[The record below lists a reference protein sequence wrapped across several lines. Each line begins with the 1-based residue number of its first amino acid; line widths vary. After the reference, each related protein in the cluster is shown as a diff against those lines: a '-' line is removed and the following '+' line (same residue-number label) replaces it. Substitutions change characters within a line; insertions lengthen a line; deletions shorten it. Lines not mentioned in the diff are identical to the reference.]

1 MKDHGFGNG
10 ASVRHDGKGSIARS
24 VKRLTTLGAGL
35 AIAAA
40 IWVFGGDRGAPPRPR
55 TSPPAAV
62 PVVAEVEDAAVVATA
77 GGASRVAAAPFAEEG
92 AGADSR
98 PASRPAATLV
108 VRVVTETDA
117 RPVAGA
123 KVSVRGCGAPST
135 ATTGDDGTAT
145 IPRATLGDVLAT
157 VVAAGFSPITVE
169 AALTSSDVERLTVA
183 LIPDARLRVRVLSDA
198 GVPVPGASV
207 ELLASH
213 GPARTD
219 DSEAAGTPRTRGE
232 TDDAGEAL
240 LTGLAPG
247 AVYVRVE
254 ADGFGAAVKGTRVR
268 AGTET
273 PLEIRLEPGS
283 ALRLVFKDRT
293 THEPLPYRRV
303 TVYFGAVRPQS
314 FYGTPRT
321 DAEGVVRLVRP
332 TDVAVLLSSA
342 PDESCAFSPTE
353 VPPGVGEFTIFAR
366 PPSDLACRVVSASGS
381 LVDVAALERR
391 FDDGRIEVV
400 VSTADAA
407 GLHYVPGQFGTGA
420 PSFRF
425 TADVGA
431 SAWKHYDYVYDTTRS
446 LEVVL
451 VPRVAV
457 RLRLVDESGAP
468 VAGAVF
474 VEGLR
479 KLTSKDVAVGRP
491 RSSESTFAT
500 GPDGIARFELP
511 RNGAYEVTARSRER
525 GAYYA
530 LLWTAARERAPI
542 NRGPFGRQDP
552 FWSAVRDD
560 DPEIDL
566 GDVRLPRPGSV
577 TVACAPVAAG
587 ERFRVALRPQ
597 DRGAW
602 TAVAVSAPIDA
613 QGVARLPVVP
623 PGTYR
628 PDLGG
633 SLLQTSGDALS
644 QLVPQEP
651 FIVASGDDVTR
662 AVAR

>member
-1 MKDHGFGNG
+1 
-10 ASVRHDGKGSIARS
+10 VTRR
-24 VKRLTTLGAGL
+24 VKFLTTLGTGL
-35 AIAAA
+35 AITAT
-40 IWVFGGDRGAPPRPR
+40 IWLFGADDDAMSREQA
-55 TSPPAAV
+55 SPPSDAVEAARSEDA
-62 PVVAEVEDAAVVATA
+62 PAVAEAVD
-77 GGASRVAAAPFAEEG
+77 ASRVAAAPFADKDG
-92 AGADSR
+92 NADSR
-98 PASRPAATLV
+98 SASRPSATLV
-108 VRVVTETDA
+108 VRVVTETA
-117 RPVAGA
+117 GGPVAGA
-123 KVSVRGCGAPST
+123 QVSVRGCGAPSF

-145 IPRATLGDVLAT
+145 IRRATLGDVRIA
-157 VVAAGFSPITVE
+157 VVAAGFAPITAE
-169 AALTSSDVERLTVA
+169 AALTSFDVERTTVA
-183 LIPDARLRVRVLSDA
+183 LVPDARLRVRVLSDA

-207 ELLASH
+207 ELH
-213 GPARTD
+213 VPDGPAWTD
-219 DSEAAGTPRTRGE
+219 VSEVAGMQRARGV

-240 LTGLAPG
+240 LAGLAPD
-247 AVYVRVE
+247 AVYVRVAAE
-254 ADGFGAAVKGTRVR
+254 GYGTAVKVTRVR

-273 PLEIRLEPGS
+273 PLEVRLEPGS
-283 ALRLVFKDRT
+283 ELRLVFKDRT
-293 THEPLPYRRV
+293 TEEPLPHRRI

-321 DAEGVVRLVRP
+321 DEEGVVRLVRP

-342 PDESCAFSPTE
+342 PNESCAFPPTE
-353 VPPGVGEFTIFAR
+353 VPPGVGEFTILAR
-366 PPSDLACRVVSASGS
+366 PPSDLACRVVSASGG
-381 LVDVAALERR
+381 LVDVAALEQRY
-391 FDDGRIEVV
+391 DDGRIDVV

-407 GLHYVPGQFGTGA
+407 GLHYVPQQFGMGA

-431 SAWKHYDYVYDTTRS
+431 SAWKHYDYVRDTTRT

-451 VPRVAV
+451 VPRVPV
-457 RLRLVDESGAP
+457 RLRLVDENGAP

-479 KLTSKDVAVGRP
+479 RLASKDVAVGRP
-491 RSSESTFAT
+491 RSSESTIPA
-500 GPDGIARFELP
+500 GADGVARFALP
-511 RNGAYEVTARSRER
+511 RNGAYEIAVRSRER

-542 NRGPFGRQDP
+542 NRGPFGVQDP

-602 TAVAVSAPIDA
+602 TAVGVSALIDA
-613 QGVARLPVVP
+613 HGVARLPVVP

-633 SLLQTSGDALS
+633 SPLRTTGDALA

-651 FIVASGDDVTR
+651 FVVASGGDVTR